1 VEGRAARALSR
12 HPARVVQDRDS
23 EPARLYFRFANFF
36 LEPIWNRDHL
46 ASVQIALAEGFG
58 ISQRG
63 AFSESAG
70 ALRDVIEN
78 HLFQIVAPLAMEPPA
93 YRGFAAVHGETAG
106 VFHAMRQSRRD
117 DRGAGVQR
125 QCDRR
130 PRAAAG
136 KGRSARRP
144 RRCIE
149 PVRDAADAAIGRT
162 TDAGD
167 PQAVPRSRR
176 RAGLLSARGATNRG
190 HADALA
196 RTPNLD
202 RYDLA
207 EGQAG
212 WPMVK
217 DSLGNA
223 LIRPLVVMDE
233 GHRAISEIA
242 FQTLY
247 GFNPCFVLELSA
259 TPKDVVATRT
269 QSARPANVVVEVLGT
284 ELDRE
289 GMIKMPLNLDARQSS
304 DWRDTLRAALERLNE
319 LERQARTFQA
329 DKGRYIRPIML
340 VKVERTGADQ
350 RDAGHIHARDVKE
363 WLTTAA
369 SLGDAEI
376 AIKTAETNDL
386 NSPENQDLLA
396 ETNRVRVIV
405 TKQALQ
411 EGWDCPFAY
420 VLCEPIGSDA
430 TGGPHPASAACRA
443 YWCRSTR
450 RVLCG
455 DSSRRDGR
463 CCRGGEGWP
472 GRGRPWRPGARDQ
485 GARCRHRW

>member
-1 VEGRAARALSR
+1 
-12 HPARVVQDRDS
+12 
-23 EPARLYFRFANFF
+23 
-36 LEPIWNRDHL
+36 
-46 ASVQIALAEGFG
+46 
-58 ISQRG
+58 
-63 AFSESAG
+63 
-70 ALRDVIEN
+70 
-78 HLFQIVAPLAMEPPA
+78 
-93 YRGFAAVHGETAG
+93 
-106 VFHAMRQSRRD
+106 
-117 DRGAGVQR
+117 
-125 QCDRR
+125 
-130 PRAAAG
+130 
-136 KGRSARRP
+136 
-144 RRCIE
+144 
-149 PVRDAADAAIGRT
+149 
-162 TDAGD
+162 
-167 PQAVPRSRR
+167 
-176 RAGLLSARGATNRG
+176 
-190 HADALA
+190 LA

-350 RDAGHIHARDVKE
+350 RDAGHIHARYVKE